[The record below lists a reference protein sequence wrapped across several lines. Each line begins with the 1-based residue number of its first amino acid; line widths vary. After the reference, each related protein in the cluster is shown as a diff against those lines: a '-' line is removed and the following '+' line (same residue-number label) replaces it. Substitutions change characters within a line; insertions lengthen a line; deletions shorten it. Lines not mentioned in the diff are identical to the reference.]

1 MAPILVRKAGRAA
14 VGAAVDVGVLVVY
27 CLLLSSQEAAPN
39 TGRVAFVAAYL
50 AVLAALCLGAT
61 VLNRYENLFTALLGS
76 AAAGNIGLGVVAIA
90 SIGFPLLLVGLV
102 LLAPAAG
109 WATRLQLRT
118 VLPPALALLVLA
130 AGLVATA

>member
-1 MAPILVRKAGRAA
+1 MAPIIVGKAGRAA
-14 VGAAVDVGVLVVY
+14 VGAAVDIGAIVVY
-27 CLLLSSQEAAPN
+27 FLLLSSQSDAPH

-61 VLNRYENLFTALLGS
+61 MLIRHENLCTALLGS

-90 SIGFPLLLVGLV
+90 SIGFPLLFVGLV

-109 WATRLQLRT
+109 WTSLRLQT
-118 VLPPALALLVLA
+118 VLPPAVTLLLLA